1 MGLPRGEFWAAE
13 VTDDQPGTSE
23 GRGGARRP
31 SDTAPGSTTGAA
43 PPRHCPRPP
52 RYPRTATRAM
62 NDILLSSPGG
72 QLKCSGTRKTLRCFC
87 LFGFL
92 RRLRCSV
99 FQPSPLCPQSQMDV
113 LFKNLTYTKK
123 MLLKKKICILLRL
136 LSISYTADI
145 GIMRFFFVITW
156 WALDS

>member
-31 SDTAPGSTTGAA
+31 SDTAPGSTA
-43 PPRHCPRPP
+43 PSYVIQKDRGCPARGTAHDRPA
-52 RYPRTATRAM
+52 TATRAM

-123 MLLKKKICILLRL
+123 MLLKKNSVSFSDYLVSHILL
-136 LSISYTADI
+136 T
-145 GIMRFFFVITW
+145 
-156 WALDS
+156 